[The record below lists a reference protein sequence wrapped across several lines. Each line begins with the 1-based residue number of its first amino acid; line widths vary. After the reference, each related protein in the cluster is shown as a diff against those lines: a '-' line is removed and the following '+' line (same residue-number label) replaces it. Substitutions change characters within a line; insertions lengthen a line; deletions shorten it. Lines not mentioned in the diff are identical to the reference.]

1 MFHCFIFETA
11 IYYRKDL
18 NLFVLPWPR
27 TLYFANII
35 KRGKFKVMLGKKKF
49 DARIFIII
57 PLYDPPTLSQPLKY
71 LEILEFAAKKKNST
85 LEFS

>member
-1 MFHCFIFETA
+1 MFPCFIFETA

-27 TLYFANII
+27 SLYFANII

-49 DARIFIII
+49 DA
-57 PLYDPPTLSQPLKY
+57 
-71 LEILEFAAKKKNST
+71 
-85 LEFS
+85 